1 MRRLK
6 LVNTR
11 LRRTLIIVIAA
22 RTKLEEKTIILRKR
36 LTLAHARLKKEK
48 MNVKKIKFDDVNEKE
63 RDEKNEKNENE
74 KMRKTSVESAKN
86 EKKK

>member
-1 MRRLK
+1 MKRLK

-11 LRRTLIIVIAA
+11 LRRTLIIVIVA
-22 RTKLEEKTIILRKR
+22 RTKLEEKTMILRKK

-48 MNVKKIKFDDVNEKE
+48 MNVKKMKFDDASEKE
-63 RDEKNEKNENE
+63 RNEENEKNENE
-74 KMRKTSVESAKN
+74 KMRKASVESAKD

>member
-11 LRRTLIIVIAA
+11 LRRTLTIVIATRA
-22 RTKLEEKTIILRKR
+22 KLEEKTMILKKR

-48 MNVKKIKFDDVNEKE
+48 VNVKKMKFDDDDEKE
-63 RDEKNEKNENE
+63 RKKKNENE
-74 KMRKTSVESAKN
+74 KMRRASVESAKD